1 MHHFAIFA
9 RHRDIMW
16 LLGWAEGALC
26 SRSNTM
32 SQTVQHGI
40 GRAPKPAQP
49 RPGLVRRLWT
59 LLMAVWTT
67 ATERHISLIAAGV
80 AFFGMFSL
88 FPAIAAIIAIFGL
101 LADPAVVVEQLEL
114 MRDIIPGDTYMLLVG
129 QMGRLLAA
137 QTGTLGFA
145 SGLSLLLA
153 LWAARAGVA
162 GLMEGLNA
170 IANRPA
176 RNGFKQIV
184 VALTLTI
191 TLVALAITAMVAVIV
206 APIVIAFAH
215 IETNTAWLLE
225 IIRWLV
231 ALFVLYA
238 ALSLLYRF
246 GPNQRGARLRWMT
259 VGAGTAVV
267 LWIGAS
273 AGLSY
278 YLGNFGRYNEVYGS
292 IGAVIGMLLWL
303 YITAY
308 LILLGAALNLQIH
321 GNIDGHH

>member
-1 MHHFAIFA
+1 MI
-9 RHRDIMW
+9 DT
-16 LLGWAEGALC
+16 LEPGVG
-26 SRSNTM
+26 S
-32 SQTVQHGI
+32 
-40 GRAPKPAQP
+40 PPAQTHP
-49 RPGLVRRLWT
+49 QPGPVRRLWT

-80 AFFGMFSL
+80 AFFGMFAL
-88 FPAIAAIIAIFGL
+88 FPALAAIIAIFGL
-101 LADPAVVVEQLEL
+101 LADPAIVVQQLDL
-114 MRDIIPGDTYMLLVG
+114 MKEIIPQETYLLFVG

-145 SGLSLLLA
+145 SFVSLLLA

-184 VALTLTI
+184 VALTLTV
-191 TLVALAITAMVAVIV
+191 TLVGLAIMAMAAVIV
-206 APIVIAFAH
+206 APIVMKFAH
-215 IETNTAWLLE
+215 IDTDTAWLLE
-225 IIRWLV
+225 VIRWLV

-259 VGAGTAVV
+259 IGAGTAVV

-278 YLGNFGRYNEVYGS
+278 YLGNFGNYNEVYGS

-308 LILLGAALNLQIH
+308 LILLGAALNLQVH
-321 GNIDGHH
+321 GNVDGHH

>member
-1 MHHFAIFA
+1 MS
-9 RHRDIMW
+9 DI
-16 LLGWAEGALC
+16 
-26 SRSNTM
+26 
-32 SQTVQHGI
+32 SQPG
-40 GRAPKPAQP
+40 PATNHPPVRPQP
-49 RPGLVRRLWT
+49 SAARRLWT

-67 ATERHISLIAAGV
+67 ATERHISLISAGV
-80 AFFGMFSL
+80 AFFGMFAL
-88 FPAIAAIIAIFGL
+88 FPAIAAIIAVFGL
-101 LADPAVVVEQLEL
+101 LADPAIVVQQLEL
-114 MRDIIPGDTYMLLVG
+114 MKEIIPEETYLLFVG

-145 SGLSLLLA
+145 SGVSLLLA

-184 VALTLTI
+184 VALTLTVA
-191 TLVALAITAMVAVIV
+191 LVALAILALAAVVI
-206 APIVIAFAH
+206 APIVMKFAH
-215 IETNTAWLLE
+215 IDNNTAWLLE
-225 IIRWLV
+225 GIRWIV

-246 GPNQRGARLRWMT
+246 GPNQRGARLRWIT
-259 VGAGTAVV
+259 VGAGTAVI
-267 LWIGAS
+267 LWIVAS

-308 LILLGAALNLQIH
+308 LILLGAALNLQVH
-321 GNIDGHH
+321 GNVDGHH

>member
-1 MHHFAIFA
+1 MTDTLPSGPGHA
-9 RHRDIMW
+9 RATAQDPPP
-16 LLGWAEGALC
+16 GA
-26 SRSNTM
+26 T
-32 SQTVQHGI
+32 
-40 GRAPKPAQP
+40 
-49 RPGLVRRLWT
+49 RRLWT

-80 AFFGMFSL
+80 AFFGMFAL
-88 FPAIAAIIAIFGL
+88 FPALAAIIAIFGL
-101 LADPAVVVEQLEL
+101 LADPTIVVQQLEL
-114 MRDIIPGDTYMLLVG
+114 MKEIIPQETYLLFVG

-145 SGLSLLLA
+145 SGVSLMLA

-191 TLVALAITAMVAVIV
+191 TLVALAILAMVAVIV
-206 APIVIAFAH
+206 APIVMKFVH
-215 IETNTAWLLE
+215 IDTGTAWILE
-225 IIRWLV
+225 VIRWLV

-259 VGAGTAVV
+259 IGAATAVV
-267 LWIGAS
+267 LWIVAS

-278 YLGNFGRYNEVYGS
+278 YLGNFGNYNEVYGS

-308 LILLGAALNLQIH
+308 LILLGAALNLQVH
-321 GNIDGHH
+321 GNVDGQHDAPRPAANVSP

>member
-1 MHHFAIFA
+1 MTDSIQPGPA
-9 RHRDIMW
+9 
-16 LLGWAEGALC
+16 
-26 SRSNTM
+26 
-32 SQTVQHGI
+32 
-40 GRAPKPAQP
+40 APAAQDRP
-49 RPGLVRRLWT
+49 RPGLAARLWT
-59 LLMAVWTT
+59 LMMAVWTT

-80 AFFGMFSL
+80 AFFGMFAL
-88 FPAIAAIIAIFGL
+88 FPATAAIIAIFGL
-101 LADPAVVVEQLEL
+101 LADPAIVVQQLEL
-114 MRDIIPGDTYMLLVG
+114 MREIIPEDTYLLFVG

-137 QTGTLGFA
+137 QTGTLGWA
-145 SGLSLLLA
+145 SGLSLVLA

-184 VALTLTI
+184 VAVTLTI
-191 TLVALAITAMVAVIV
+191 TLVGLAITALIAVVV
-206 APIVIAFAH
+206 APIVMTFAH
-215 IETNTAWLLE
+215 IDTDTAWLLE
-225 IIRWLV
+225 VIRWLV

>member
-1 MHHFAIFA
+1 
-9 RHRDIMW
+9 
-16 LLGWAEGALC
+16 
-26 SRSNTM
+26 M
-32 SQTVQHGI
+32 SETVQSGVGSQSAHPK
-40 GRAPKPAQP
+40 APAPGPAK
-49 RPGLVRRLWT
+49 RLWT

-80 AFFGMFSL
+80 AFFGMFAL

-101 LADPAVVVEQLEL
+101 LADPAIVVQQLEL
-114 MRDIIPGDTYMLLVG
+114 MKEIIPEETYLLFVG

-191 TLVALAITAMVAVIV
+191 TLVGLAITAMIAVII
-206 APIVIAFAH
+206 APIIMKIVH
-215 IETNTAWLLE
+215 IDTNTAWLLE
-225 IIRWLV
+225 VIRWLV

-259 VGAGTAVV
+259 IGAGTAVV
-267 LWIGAS
+267 LWIAAS

-278 YLGNFGRYNEVYGS
+278 YLGNFGNYNEVYGS

-321 GNIDGHH
+321 GNVDGHH

>member
-1 MHHFAIFA
+1 MTDAAQPGGDTPRPHAKA
-9 RHRDIMW
+9 
-16 LLGWAEGALC
+16 
-26 SRSNTM
+26 T
-32 SQTVQHGI
+32 
-40 GRAPKPAQP
+40 PKPKPTA
-49 RPGLVRRLWT
+49 RLWT

-67 ATERHISLIAAGV
+67 STERHISLIAAGV
-80 AFFGMFSL
+80 AFFGMFAL

-101 LADPAVVVEQLEL
+101 LADPAVVVQQLEL
-114 MRDIIPGDTYMLLVG
+114 MKEIIPADTYALFAA

-145 SGLSLLLA
+145 SGLSLMLA

-191 TLVALAITAMVAVIV
+191 TLVGLAIMAMIAVII
-206 APIVIAFAH
+206 APIVMKFAH
-215 IETNTAWLLE
+215 IDTNTAWILE
-225 IIRWLV
+225 GIRWLV

-259 VGAGTAVV
+259 IGAGTAVV

-273 AGLSY
+273 AGLSF
-278 YLGNFGRYNEVYGS
+278 YLGNFGNYNEIYGS

-308 LILLGAALNLQIH
+308 LILLGAALNLEVH
-321 GNIDGHH
+321 GNIDGQH

>member
-1 MHHFAIFA
+1 MSDTTPS
-9 RHRDIMW
+9 RV
-16 LLGWAEGALC
+16 GAAP
-26 SRSNTM
+26 
-32 SQTVQHGI
+32 SQAQATA
-40 GRAPKPAQP
+40 APP
-49 RPGLVRRLWT
+49 RPGATQRLWAIA
-59 LLMAVWTT
+59 MGVWNTT
-67 ATERHISLIAAGV
+67 IERHVSLIAAGV
-80 AFFGMFSL
+80 AFFGMFAL
-88 FPAIAAIIAIFGL
+88 FPALAAIIAIFGL
-101 LADPAVVVEQLEL
+101 LADPAVVVQQLDL
-114 MRDIIPGDTYMLLVG
+114 MKDIIPEDTYMLFVG

-153 LWAARAGVA
+153 LWAARAGVE

-176 RNGFKQIV
+176 RNGFKQII
-184 VALTLTI
+184 VALTLTVA
-191 TLVALAITAMVAVIV
+191 LVGLAITALFAVIV
-206 APIVIAFAH
+206 APIMMKFAH
-215 IETNTAWLLE
+215 IDTNTAWILE
-225 IIRWLV
+225 GIRWLV

-259 VGAGTAVV
+259 IGAGTAVI

-273 AGLSY
+273 AALSF
-278 YLGNFGRYNEVYGS
+278 YLGNFGNYNEIYGS

-308 LILLGAALNLQIH
+308 LILMGAALNLQVH
-321 GNIDGHH
+321 GNVDGHH

>member
-1 MHHFAIFA
+1 MTDAAQPGGDTPRPHAKA
-9 RHRDIMW
+9 
-16 LLGWAEGALC
+16 
-26 SRSNTM
+26 T
-32 SQTVQHGI
+32 
-40 GRAPKPAQP
+40 PKPKPTA
-49 RPGLVRRLWT
+49 RLWT

-80 AFFGMFSL
+80 AFFGMFAL

-101 LADPAVVVEQLEL
+101 LADPAVVVQQLEL
-114 MRDIIPGDTYMLLVG
+114 MKEIIPADTYALFAA

-145 SGLSLLLA
+145 SGLSLMLA

-191 TLVALAITAMVAVIV
+191 TLVGLAIMAMIAVII
-206 APIVIAFAH
+206 APIVMKFAH
-215 IETNTAWLLE
+215 IDTNTAWILE
-225 IIRWLV
+225 GIRWLV

-259 VGAGTAVV
+259 IGAGTAVV

-273 AGLSY
+273 AGLSF
-278 YLGNFGRYNEVYGS
+278 YLGNFGNYNEIYGS

-308 LILLGAALNLQIH
+308 LILLGAALNLEVH
-321 GNIDGHH
+321 GNIDGQH

>member
-1 MHHFAIFA
+1 MTDVA
-9 RHRDIMW
+9 
-16 LLGWAEGALC
+16 
-26 SRSNTM
+26 
-32 SQTVQHGI
+32 QTGVG
-40 GRAPKPAQP
+40 KTPAQAHAKP
-49 RPGLVRRLWT
+49 KAGPVARLWT
-59 LLMAVWTT
+59 LAMAVWTI
-67 ATERHISLIAAGV
+67 AMERHISLIAAGV
-80 AFFGMFSL
+80 AFFGMFAL

-101 LADPAVVVEQLEL
+101 LADPAVVVQQLEL
-114 MRDIIPGDTYMLLVG
+114 MKEIIPAETYDLFAA

-145 SGLSLLLA
+145 SGLSLMLA

-176 RNGFKQIV
+176 RNGFKEIV

-191 TLVALAITAMVAVIV
+191 ALVGLAITALIAVII
-206 APIVIAFAH
+206 APIVMKFAH
-215 IETNTAWLLE
+215 IDTNTAWLLE
-225 IIRWLV
+225 GIRWLV

-259 VGAGTAVV
+259 IGAGTAVI
-267 LWIGAS
+267 LWIAAS

-308 LILLGAALNLQIH
+308 LILLGAALNLQVH
-321 GNIDGHH
+321 GNVDGHH

>member
-1 MHHFAIFA
+1 MTDTIQPGTAA
-9 RHRDIMW
+9 RAATDR
-16 LLGWAEGALC
+16 
-26 SRSNTM
+26 
-32 SQTVQHGI
+32 
-40 GRAPKPAQP
+40 P
-49 RPGLVRRLWT
+49 RPGAMQRLWT
-59 LLMAVWTT
+59 LMMAVWTT

-80 AFFGMFSL
+80 AFFGMFAL

-101 LADPAVVVEQLEL
+101 LADPAIVVQQLEL
-114 MRDIIPGDTYMLLVG
+114 MREIIPEETYLLFVG

-137 QTGTLGFA
+137 QTGTLGWA
-145 SGLSLLLA
+145 SGLSLMLA

-191 TLVALAITAMVAVIV
+191 TLVGLAITALIAVIV
-206 APIVIAFAH
+206 APIVMAFAH
-215 IETNTAWLLE
+215 IDPDTAWLLE
-225 IIRWLV
+225 VIRWLV

-259 VGAGTAVV
+259 VGAGTAVI
-267 LWIGAS
+267 LWIVAS
-273 AGLSY
+273 AGLSF
-278 YLGNFGRYNEVYGS
+278 YLGNFGNYNEVYGS

-308 LILLGAALNLQIH
+308 LILLGAALNLQVH
-321 GNIDGHH
+321 GNVDGHH